1 MIVWTD
7 SFSSILSGPVQN
19 ACSSPEPPMSPGMFE
34 IITQHL
40 SPFEFE
46 SAVSNMFNIVMW
58 WSSIVIWE

>member
-7 SFSSILSGPVQN
+7 SDFFLSSLSSILSGPVQN

-46 SAVSNMFNIVMW
+46 SAVSNIF
-58 WSSIVIWE
+58 